1 MLRLHCDA
9 SAARGFAVYY
19 PDRPGRAKDGTT
31 GPARDVIKESRLA
44 AGAVHRGL
52 AEGLRGALSDNGVR
66 TDYQTKVGREQ
77 GGALTGSI
85 FSEVPVVTIEM
96 VTLSDPS
103 DAEFIKT
110 EEGQRRMADAIA
122 DGVAR
127 YVAPARPVRSRK
139 GR

>member
-1 MLRLHCDA
+1 M
-9 SAARGFAVYY
+9 
-19 PDRPGRAKDGTT
+19 
-31 GPARDVIKESRLA
+31 
-44 AGAVHRGL
+44 
-52 AEGLRGALSDNGVR
+52 R

-96 VTLSDPS
+96 VTLSDPG

-127 YVAPARPVRSRK
+127 YAAPVKTISPRTSK
-139 GR
+139 

>member
-9 SAARGFAVYY
+9 SAERGFAVYY
-19 PDRPGRAKDGTT
+19 PDRRGRAKDGTA
-31 GPARDVIKESRLA
+31 GPGPDVIEESRRA
-44 AGAVHRGL
+44 ARAVHAGL
-52 AEGLRGALSDNGVR
+52 SEGLRGALADNGVR

-96 VTLSDPS
+96 VTLSDPG

-110 EEGQRRMADAIA
+110 EEGQRRMAESIA

-127 YVAPARPVRSRK
+127 YVAPTRAGAPRK
-139 GR
+139 K